1 MVFCRHS
8 EPAQG
13 VFIAAL
19 ATGTMIARLL
29 HTSRLVLPIL
39 IGAMTGVG
47 CSELS
52 TVKKST
58 MPAAR
63 SSPSKSSASPSVS
76 PQIIAT
82 EIASLGI
89 SQHTIALQD
98 PAIAAY
104 ETTDWDDHDKN
115 LILGKGIAILVFRH
129 AAGEVPAVVRVL
141 EAKPPLAH
149 YWSHSV
155 EGWLVTSSG
164 FLEWSNEGDD
174 KHAIKL
180 APGSYRLRVSIVENG
195 SVDYDGSVGDDHALI
210 ELWPTVLPSGIQQ
223 S

>member
-8 EPAQG
+8 EPALG
-13 VFIAAL
+13 IFIAAL

-47 CSELS
+47 CSEQS

-164 FLEWSNEGDD
+164 FLEWSNEDDD